1 MAVVDCVELLFAAV
15 TEELGFVAFEV
26 CVSWSD
32 DEDVASGLLLTSEFW
47 TVYLCVVVPPLLRFW
62 CVVAVIP

>member
-15 TEELGFVAFEV
+15 TEELGFVAFEF

-32 DEDVASGLLLTSEFW
+32 DEDGASGLLLTSEFW
-47 TVYLCVVVPPLLRFW
+47 TVYLCVVVPPLLRF
-62 CVVAVIP
+62 